1 MDKTADFR
9 FQVSA
14 LGCLVLVFGFR
25 CRSRAQYPRLMPVPE
40 PVAETRYLK

>member
-25 CRSRAQYPRLMPVPE
+25 SRAQYPRLMPVPE